1 MCEDVGTGIASP
13 AAGVISHTRASGL
26 VLEPGHPNA
35 IAGRKR
41 PLNTIIP
48 AMVTRKGKAV
58 MPFGVTGGQF
68 QPFGQVRVLAN
79 IIYYGVGIQAAL
91 DAPRNFP
98 PRDTLPLQTTHA
110 PPLLPALSLLFLPP
124 F

>member
-58 MPFGVTGGQF
+58 MPFGVTGGEF
-68 QPFGQVRVLAN
+68 QPFRQGEVLTH
-79 IIYYGVGIQAAL
+79 IIGDRMGIQAT
-91 DAPRNFP
+91 DDP
-98 PRDTLPLQTTHA
+98 PRIFPLGDTLQLGSTASPTDVA
-110 PPLLPALSLLFLPP
+110 R
-124 F
+124 